1 MNLKELLQPK
11 SIALGVDK
19 DGADHKVIFLNSV
32 FLFAGIVA
40 LGMGFYRIQNSLLLG
55 LADFLYSSLAFGLVF
70 YLNRHKEKVEF
81 VSSIAL
87 IASFILFYAIY
98 LTATYNTTRV
108 SLFFLLVASAFF
120 LKGSRAGLLSA
131 AIFLTLMLAGH
142 FLPFGYVSY
151 SLFDVLTASLY
162 LVAMVF
168 VFSNYER
175 SIQNQNAALHLTRF
189 SVDSASDALL
199 WMTPDSRIVDANAS
213 ACKSLGYTREEL
225 LNLSLSDIDVNFK
238 TEMWPQQFVMLQ
250 QQGSMQFE
258 SDFRKKDGSLFPVDA
273 VANHIQLDDKDYLC
287 AFVRDISERKLAE
300 LNLNV
305 SEKRYRSLFETA
317 KDAIFIMSGEF
328 FIDCNK
334 SALTMFHYTR
344 EQIIN
349 VQPYILSPPTQPD
362 GRDSKSSA
370 LEKINN
376 AINNQP
382 QTFEWWHKRAD
393 GSVFD
398 TEVSLDAFSIEDKTY
413 LVAFVRDT
421 SERKRVERELRIAA
435 TAFES
440 QDAVM
445 VTDEHQVILK
455 VNYAFT
461 RITGFSSAEAVGK
474 TPQLLKS
481 GRQDASFYQAMWKS
495 LNQDRFWQGEIWNR
509 RKNGEGYP
517 EWLSI
522 SAICDITG
530 KVMNYVATFADIT
543 QRKKAEEII
552 HNLSFY
558 DSLTGLPNR
567 QSLLARLKDMMLSS
581 TRRETPGALMFI
593 NLDDFKLLNDTR
605 GHSVGDL
612 LLIEVAKR
620 IRACLHLSDMVARL
634 GSDDFVV
641 SLDYL
646 NKEIET
652 AAKEANTTA
661 ERIRTAIR
669 QPFYLNGYEYNCT
682 ACIGINLFRN
692 HNATAEELLK
702 NADAALFQAKEA
714 GRDEIHFFD
723 EDMQVALE
731 ERVLMQS
738 FLRKAIPEQLKLYY
752 QPQVDHDGNIF
763 GAETLIRWSHPEKG
777 EIPPSIFIPL
787 AEESG
792 LILLIGRWTLVTACK
807 QLKAWENNQN
817 TRHLTL
823 AVNVSAHQFQQLDF
837 VDQVLEVLSQTKAD
851 PSRLKL
857 ELTESM
863 LVQNVETIIKK
874 MNTLK
879 AIGVTFSLD
888 DFGTGFSSLS
898 YLKRLPLCQLKIDQ
912 SFIRDLFTDPSDAAI
927 VRTIV
932 TLGQS
937 LGLSVIAE
945 GVETEA
951 QRNTLAINGCLN
963 YQGYLFGKAV
973 PLADFEKLLVK
984 TQKTV

>member
-1 MNLKELLQPK
+1 MNLKELLQSEP
-11 SIALGVDK
+11 IALGANKSSVRYK
-19 DGADHKVIFLNSV
+19 ITFLNSV

-40 LGMGFYRIQNSLLLG
+40 LGMGFYRIQSSLLLG
-55 LADFLYSSLAFGLVF
+55 VADFLYSALAFSLIF
-70 YLNRHKEKVEF
+70 YLNQHKEKVDF

-98 LTATYNTTRV
+98 LIATINTTRV

-120 LKGSRAGLLSA
+120 LKGRKAGLLLA
-131 AIFLTLMLAGH
+131 GIFLALMLAGH
-142 FLPFGYVSY
+142 FLPFGYAGY
-151 SLFDVLTASLY
+151 SLLDVLTTSLY

-168 VFSNYER
+168 VFNNYET

-189 SVDSASDALL
+189 SVESASDALL
-199 WMTPDSRIVDANAS
+199 WMTPDARIVDANAS
-213 ACKSLGYTREEL
+213 AYKSLGYTREEL

-238 TEMWPQQFVMLQ
+238 TEIWPQQFVMLQ

-258 SDFRKKDGSLFPVDA
+258 SNFRKKDGSLFPVDA
-273 VANHIQLDDKDYLC
+273 VANHIQLDGKDYLC

-328 FIDCNK
+328 FIDCNN
-334 SALTMFHYTR
+334 SALTMFRCTR

-349 VQPYILSPPTQPD
+349 VQPYIFSPPTQPD

-376 AINNQP
+376 AINKQP
-382 QTFEWWHKRAD
+382 QTFEWSHKRAD
-393 GSVFD
+393 NSVFD
-398 TEVSLDAFSIEDKTY
+398 AEVSLDAFSIEDKTY
-413 LVAFVRDT
+413 IVAFVRDIT
-421 SERKRVERELRIAA
+421 ERKWVERELRIAA

-445 VTDEHQVILK
+445 VTDENQVILK
-455 VNYAFT
+455 VNHAFT
-461 RITGFSSAEAVGK
+461 RITGFSSEEAVGK

-481 GRQDASFYQAMWKS
+481 GRQDAAFYQAMWKS
-495 LNQDRFWQGEIWNR
+495 LNNDHFWQGEIWNR
-509 RKNGEGYP
+509 RKNSEGYP

-522 SAICDITG
+522 TAICDITG
-530 KVMNYVATFADIT
+530 KVMNYVATFSDVT
-543 QRKKAEEII
+543 QRKKAEETI

-567 QSLLARLKDMMLSS
+567 QLLLVRMKDMMLSS
-581 TRRETPGALMFI
+581 ARRKAPGALLFI

-605 GHSVGDL
+605 GHDVGDL
-612 LLIEVAKR
+612 LLIEVARR
-620 IRACLHLSDMVARL
+620 IRTCVHLDDTVARL

-646 NKEIET
+646 SMEIEA
-652 AAKEANTTA
+652 AAKEANTIA
-661 ERIRTAIR
+661 ERIHNAIR

-682 ACIGINLFRN
+682 ACIGINLFHN
-692 HNATAEELLK
+692 HDTAVEELLQ
-702 NADAALFQAKEA
+702 NAVSALFQAKQA
-714 GRDEIHFFD
+714 GRDKIHFFD
-723 EDMQVALE
+723 KDMQVALE

-738 FLRKAIPEQLKLYY
+738 FLRKAIPEQLRLYF
-752 QPQVDHDGNIF
+752 QPQVDHNGNIF
-763 GAETLIRWSHPEKG
+763 GAEVLIRWNLPEKG
-777 EIPPSIFIPL
+777 EISPDVFIPL

-792 LILLIGRWTLVTACK
+792 LILPIGRWALLSACR
-807 QLKAWENNQN
+807 QLKAWESNQS
-817 TRHLTL
+817 TRHLML
-823 AVNVSAHQFQQLDF
+823 AVNVSALQFLQVDF
-837 VDQVLEVLSQTKAD
+837 VDQVLEVLSQTESD

-863 LVQNVETIIKK
+863 LVDNIETTITK

-879 AIGVTFSLD
+879 AKGVSFSLD
-888 DFGTGFSSLS
+888 DFGTGFSSLA

-912 SFIRDLFTDPSDAAI
+912 SFVRDLFTDPSDAAI
-927 VRTIV
+927 VRTVV
-932 TLGQS
+932 TLGQN

-945 GVETEA
+945 GVETEE
-951 QRNTLAINGCLN
+951 QRNILAINGCLN
-963 YQGYLFGKAV
+963 YQGYLFSKAV
-973 PLADFEKLLVK
+973 PLADFEKMLAPNPKVS
-984 TQKTV
+984 

>member
-1 MNLKELLQPK
+1 MNLKKLLQSEP
-11 SIALGVDK
+11 IALGADK
-19 DGADHKVIFLNSV
+19 DSTGYKITFLNSV

-40 LGMGFYRIQNSLLLG
+40 LGMGFYRIQSSLLLG
-55 LADFLYSSLAFGLVF
+55 IVDFLYSALVFGLIF
-70 YLNRHKEKVEF
+70 YLNQHKEKVDF

-87 IASFILFYAIY
+87 IASFTLFYAIY
-98 LTATYNTTRV
+98 LTATYNTIRV

-120 LKGSRAGLLSA
+120 LKGRKIGLLSA
-131 AIFLTLMLAGH
+131 GISLVLMLAGH
-142 FLPFGYVSY
+142 FLPFGYASY
-151 SLFDVLTASLY
+151 SHLDMLTASLY
-162 LVAMVF
+162 LVALVF
-168 VFSNYER
+168 IFNNYEK
-175 SIQNQNAALHLTRF
+175 SIKSQNAALHLTRF
-189 SVDSASDALL
+189 SVESASDALL

-213 ACKSLGYTREEL
+213 ACKSLGYTRQEL
-225 LNLSLSDIDVNFK
+225 LKLSLSDIDSNFDA
-238 TEMWPQQFVMLQ
+238 EIWPQQFVALQ
-250 QQGSMQFE
+250 QQGSIQIE
-258 SDFRKKDGSLFPVDA
+258 SDFRKKDNGLFPVEI
-273 VANHIQLDDKDYLC
+273 VANHIQLDGKNYIC
-287 AFVRDISERKLAE
+287 AFVRDITERKLAE
-300 LNLNV
+300 VNLSV

-317 KDAIFIMSGEF
+317 KDAIFIMSGEL

-334 SALTMFHYTR
+334 SALAMFHCTR

-349 VQPYILSPPTQPD
+349 VQPYIFSPPTQPD

-398 TEVSLDAFSIEDKTY
+398 AEVSLDAFSIEDNTY
-413 LVAFVRDT
+413 LVAFVRDIT
-421 SERKRVERELRIAA
+421 ERKRVERELRIAA

-440 QDAVM
+440 QEAVM
-445 VTDEHQVILK
+445 VTDENQVILK
-455 VNYAFT
+455 VNHAFT
-461 RITGFSSAEAVGK
+461 RITGFSSEESVGK

-481 GRQDASFYQAMWKS
+481 GRQEAAFYQAMWQS
-495 LNQDRFWQGEIWNR
+495 LNNDHFWQGEIWNR
-509 RKNGEGYP
+509 RKSGEGYP

-522 SAICDITG
+522 TAICDITG
-530 KVMNYVATFADIT
+530 KVMNYVATFSDIT

-567 QSLLARLKDMMLSS
+567 QSLLVRLKDMMLSS
-581 TRRETPGALMFI
+581 ARRETPGALMVI

-620 IRACLHLSDMVARL
+620 IRACLHLPDMVARL

-652 AAKEANTTA
+652 AAKEANTIA

-682 ACIGINLFRN
+682 ACIGINLFHN
-692 HNATAEELLK
+692 HDATTEELLK
-702 NADAALFQAKEA
+702 NADAALSQAKEA
-714 GRDEIHFFD
+714 GRDKIHFFD
-723 EDMQVALE
+723 EGMQVALE

-777 EIPPSIFIPL
+777 EIPPNVFIPL

-792 LILLIGRWTLVTACK
+792 LILLIGRWTLVTACE
-807 QLKAWENNQN
+807 QLKAWESNQN

-823 AVNVSAHQFQQLDF
+823 AVNVSAHQFQQVDF
-837 VDQVLEVLSQTKAD
+837 VAQVLEVLSQTKAD

-879 AIGVTFSLD
+879 ATGVTFSLD

-945 GVETEA
+945 GVETEE

>member
-1 MNLKELLQPK
+1 MNLKELLQSEPIVLGANK
-11 SIALGVDK
+11 SSSGY
-19 DGADHKVIFLNSV
+19 KVTFLNSV

-40 LGMGFYRIQNSLLLG
+40 LGMGFYRIQSSLLLG
-55 LADFLYSSLAFGLVF
+55 LADFLYSALAFGLIF
-70 YLNRHKEKVEF
+70 YLNRHKEKVDF

-120 LKGSRAGLLSA
+120 LKGRKAGLLSA
-131 AIFLTLMLAGH
+131 SIFLTLMLAGH
-142 FLPFGYVSY
+142 FLPFGYASY
-151 SLFDVLTASLY
+151 SHLDVLTASLY
-162 LVAMVF
+162 LVALVF
-168 VFSNYER
+168 VFNNYER
-175 SIQNQNAALHLTRF
+175 SIKNQNAALHLTRF
-189 SVDSASDALL
+189 SVESASDALL

-213 ACKSLGYTREEL
+213 ACKSLGYSREEL

-238 TEMWPQQFVMLQ
+238 NKMWPQQFVMLQ

-273 VANHIQLDDKDYLC
+273 VANHIQLDGKDYLC

-334 SALTMFHYTR
+334 SALTMFHCTR

-349 VQPYILSPPTQPD
+349 VQPYIFSPPTQPD
-362 GRDSKSSA
+362 GRDSKLSA

-393 GSVFD
+393 DSVFD
-398 TEVSLDAFSIEDKTY
+398 AEVSLDAFNIEDKTY
-413 LVAFVRDT
+413 LVAFVRDIT
-421 SERKRVERELRIAA
+421 ERKRIERELRIAA
-435 TAFES
+435 TAFEA

-445 VTDEHQVILK
+445 VTDENQVILK
-455 VNYAFT
+455 VNHAFT
-461 RITGFSSAEAVGK
+461 RITGFSSVEAVGK

-481 GRQDASFYQAMWKS
+481 GRQNDAFYQAMWKS

-509 RKNGEGYP
+509 RKSGEGYP

-530 KVMNYVATFADIT
+530 KVMNYVATFSDIT
-543 QRKKAEEII
+543 QRKKAEETI

-567 QSLLARLKDMMLSS
+567 QLLLVRMKDMMLSS
-581 TRRETPGALMFI
+581 ARRKAPGALLFI

-605 GHSVGDL
+605 GHDVGDL
-612 LLIEVAKR
+612 LLIEVARR
-620 IRACLHLSDMVARL
+620 IRTCVHLDDTVARL

-646 NKEIET
+646 GMGIEA
-652 AAKEANTTA
+652 AAKEANTIA
-661 ERIRTAIR
+661 ERIHNAIR

-682 ACIGINLFRN
+682 ACIGINLFHN
-692 HNATAEELLK
+692 HDTAVEELLQ
-702 NADAALFQAKEA
+702 NAVAALFQAKQA
-714 GRDEIHFFD
+714 GRDKIHFFD
-723 EDMQVALE
+723 KDMQVALE

-738 FLRKAIPEQLKLYY
+738 FLRKAIPEQLRLHF
-752 QPQVDHDGNIF
+752 QPQVDHNGNIF
-763 GAETLIRWSHPEKG
+763 GAEALIRWNLPEKG
-777 EIPPSIFIPL
+777 EIPPDVFIPL

-792 LILLIGRWTLVTACK
+792 LILPIGRWALLSACR
-807 QLKAWENNQN
+807 QLKAWESNQS
-817 TRHLTL
+817 TRHLML
-823 AVNVSAHQFQQLDF
+823 AVNVSALQFLQVDF
-837 VDQVLEVLSQTKAD
+837 VDQVLEVLSQTESD

-863 LVQNVETIIKK
+863 LVDNIENTITK

-879 AIGVTFSLD
+879 AKGVSFSLD
-888 DFGTGFSSLS
+888 DFGTGFSSLA
-898 YLKRLPLCQLKIDQ
+898 YLKRLPLYQLKIDQ
-912 SFIRDLFTDPSDAAI
+912 SFTRDLFTNPNDAAI

-932 TLGQS
+932 TLGQN
-937 LGLSVIAE
+937 LGLEVIAE
-945 GVETEA
+945 GVETEE

-973 PLADFEKLLVK
+973 ALADFEKMLVIPPK
-984 TQKTV
+984 AG